1 MNDSMKSCRISVE
14 IPETEVTAF
23 FKQLQEVQGTN
34 YEMSKEAQRLLLFAE
49 LDGILD
55 NYGIQ
60 NARIEV
66 TLE

>member
-1 MNDSMKSCRISVE
+1 MYRINLE
-14 IPETEVTAF
+14 IPEAEVKAF
-23 FKQLQEVQGTN
+23 IKRLRESQGIN
-34 YEMSKEAQRLLLFAE
+34 YEMSEEAQKLLVFAE
-49 LDGILD
+49 IDGIFD

>member
-1 MNDSMKSCRISVE
+1 MYRINLE
-14 IPETEVTAF
+14 IPEAEVKAF
-23 FKQLQEVQGTN
+23 IKRLREVQGIN
-34 YEMSKEAQRLLLFAE
+34 YEMSEEAQKLLIFAE
-49 LDGILD
+49 IDGIFD

>member
-1 MNDSMKSCRISVE
+1 MYRINLE
-14 IPETEVTAF
+14 IPETEVAAF
-23 FKQLQEVQGTN
+23 IRRLQKAQDTN
-34 YEMSKEAQRLLLFAE
+34 FEMSKEAQRLLLFAE